1 MSKITDWMNEE
12 AERLENE
19 QSVSEYQT
27 VNHSFIQGF
36 YYAQAHIEILE
47 KENEDKATQY
57 RKAIQKRIVGYN
69 MSIAKI
75 SNELLRGPSNIL
87 EMQIAVL
94 NVKRAEALDILE
106 ELKNIDKNS

>member
-1 MSKITDWMNEE
+1 MSKITNWLNDE
-12 AERLENE
+12 AERLEKE
-19 QSVSEYQT
+19 QLVSEYQT

-36 YYAQAHIEILE
+36 YYAQAHVELFE

-57 RKAIQKRIVGYN
+57 RKAIQKRIVQYN
-69 MSIAKI
+69 MDIGKC
-75 SNELLRGPSNIL
+75 NEQLLKGPSNIL